1 MAQNIDTCVILCG
14 GASKRIKTKNAE
26 SKIFLPFGGAS
37 LVAYQF
43 KKMQEI
49 FPKVFISCKENQREN
64 IKKSLVDFA
73 INLAGDSA
81 ENEKN
86 ADSANFDF
94 THPLTP
100 SAREG
105 EQKAKTSA
113 REGESNLSLI
123 DSADSQNLNDIF
135 ILENGDIF
143 APIFG
148 IYNALNHLFDAEST
162 AESSTKF
169 AESTAKISD
178 SANFDFTHPL
188 RHPSARE
195 GEQRAKTSAMEG
207 EQKAN
212 PADSAK
218 IAESPTNPADSA
230 DSQNLIAE
238 SKKAFF
244 ISCDSP
250 LIRAKTIDILC
261 KNSKDYEITCARDSL
276 NVHYLVGVWSASL
289 AQILRQMI
297 EKGDFKLQN
306 IPTHIKS
313 IFFDRAEFL
322 NINTASDYKVA
333 LKALGA

>member
-1 MAQNIDTCVILCG
+1 MLKNIDTCVILCG

-26 SKIFLPFGGAS
+26 SKIFLPFGGAN
-37 LVAYQF
+37 LVAFQF
-43 KKMQEI
+43 KKMKEI

-64 IKKSLVDFA
+64 IKKSLAD
-73 INLAGDSA
+73 LAGDSA
-81 ENEKN
+81 KN
-86 ADSANFDF
+86 VDSANFISKNAIDSANLKITESSTKIAESTANLADSAN
-94 THPLTP
+94 
-100 SAREG
+100 
-105 EQKAKTSA
+105 
-113 REGESNLSLI
+113 
-123 DSADSQNLNDIF
+123 SQNLNDIF
-135 ILENGDIF
+135 IVENGDIF

-148 IYNALNHLFDAEST
+148 IYNALNHLFGAEST

-169 AESTAKISD
+169 AESTAKILD
-178 SANFDFTHPL
+178 SANLDFTHPL
-188 RHPSARE
+188 APSARE
-195 GEQRAKTSAMEG
+195 GEQRAKTSAREG
-207 EQKAN
+207 EQNAN
-212 PADSAK
+212 PVDSAK
-218 IAESPTNPADSA
+218 FAESATKSTI
-230 DSQNLIAE
+230 SQNLIAE